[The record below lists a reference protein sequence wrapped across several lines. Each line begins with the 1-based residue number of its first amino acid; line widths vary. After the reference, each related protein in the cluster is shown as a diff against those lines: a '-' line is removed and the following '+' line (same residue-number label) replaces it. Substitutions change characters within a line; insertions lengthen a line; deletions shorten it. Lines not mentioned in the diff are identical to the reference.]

1 MQATAARLEV
11 PVRPDLGF
19 SDHIKRVS
27 GQDVNKCYQ
36 CKKCSAGCPVSEIVD
51 IKPAQVIHAVR
62 LGLKDLVLNSDM
74 IWYCA
79 SCVTCTTRC
88 PQDVDIAR
96 VMEEARVIARREGV
110 PAALPDVKT
119 FYGTSLFTMK
129 WFGRLYEPGLIMM
142 LKMLTRKFMK
152 DMELGMR
159 MLRKRKLKL
168 IPSFAGARRARR
180 VISSAQKLE
189 RRAG

>member
-1 MQATAARLEV
+1 MQAFTASVEI
-11 PVRPDLGF
+11 PVRPSSRF
-19 SDHIKRVS
+19 RQQIMEES
-27 GQDVNKCYQ
+27 GQDVNACYQ
-36 CKKCSAGCPVSEIVD
+36 CKKCSAGCPVAEIVG
-51 IKPAQVIHAVR
+51 ITPAQIIHAVR

-96 VMEEARVIARREGV
+96 VMEESRVIARREGV

-119 FYGTSLFTMK
+119 FYGTSLFTLK
-129 WFGRLYEPGLIMM
+129 VFGRLYELGLIMM
-142 LKMLTRKFMK
+142 LKLLTRKFTK
-152 DMELGMR
+152 DMELGIE
-159 MLRKRKLKL
+159 MLKKGKLKL
-168 IPSFAGARRARR
+168 IPSFSGARRARR
-180 VISSAQKLE
+180 VINAAQKLE